1 MTRRERLG
9 VLGGTFNPLHL
20 GHFRAAE
27 SVREAMLLDRVLFV
41 PARIPPHKSDPDITP
56 AEDRYCMIQA
66 AMGSESDFEVS
77 RIEIDREG
85 PSYTIDTLREL
96 EKLRP
101 EADIFF
107 ITGID
112 SFHDIQ
118 SWWHWKELLESYP
131 FIVHGRPGCVLNGA
145 FEAVPEHMRSLLVT
159 LPEGA
164 PPPTEARAKVYLTQI
179 VTLDISSTEVR
190 AMVRRGR
197 SIRYLVPVEVEAFIH
212 SHRLYRDGD

>member
-1 MTRRERLG
+1 MSRRQRLG

-27 SVREAMLLDRVLFV
+27 SVRETMLLDRILFV

-56 AEDRYCMIQA
+56 AEDRYSMIQA
-66 AMGSESDFEVS
+66 ALGSESGFEVS

-96 EKLRP
+96 EKRRP
-101 EADIFF
+101 DADIFF
-107 ITGID
+107 ITGVD

-118 SWWHWKELLESYP
+118 TWWHWKELLESYP
-131 FIVHGRPGCVLNGA
+131 FIVHGRPGCDLNGA
-145 FEAVPEHMRSLLVT
+145 YEAVPEHLRSLLVT
-159 LPEGA
+159 LPEDA
-164 PPPTEARAKVYLTQI
+164 TPPIEARSTVYLIQI
-179 VTLDISSTEVR
+179 VTLNISSTEIR
-190 AMVRRGR
+190 ARVRRGR
-197 SIRYLVPVEVEAFIH
+197 SIRYLVPVEVEEFIR